1 MRHSRSKNE
10 PCLRVANKPPER
22 LSAAQI
28 LVTLGLGKL
37 LNRMGRKKGFK
48 VSFFPDS
55 LCISKKKLSTRHT
68 SLSSLSMRVFRP
80 AEHRKRIRVPNKQHH
95 SCGNSSHFLRTLT
108 PGSMWASV
116 MSATQLHLHPFLL
129 STPGFTQLPS
139 PELLREQ
146 DPDPCRPQKNPSN
159 WAREMC
165 AKRQA
170 GLNLDPWGPSFP
182 RSCVCLM
189 PSVQ

>member
-1 MRHSRSKNE
+1 MRHSGSENE
-10 PCLRVANKPPER
+10 PCLQISHPSA

-37 LNRMGRKKGFK
+37 LSRVERRKGFQ
-48 VSFFPDS
+48 VSFIIDS

-68 SLSSLSMRVFRP
+68 SLSKLSMCVFRP
-80 AEHRKRIRVPNKQHH
+80 AEHGERICVLNKQHH

-129 STPGFTQLPS
+129 STPAQSSSENRAQTPAYHRKSFKLGTGDVCQVS
-139 PELLREQ
+139 
-146 DPDPCRPQKNPSN
+146 DRPVP
-159 WAREMC
+159 
-165 AKRQA
+165 
-170 GLNLDPWGPSFP
+170 
-182 RSCVCLM
+182 
-189 PSVQ
+189 